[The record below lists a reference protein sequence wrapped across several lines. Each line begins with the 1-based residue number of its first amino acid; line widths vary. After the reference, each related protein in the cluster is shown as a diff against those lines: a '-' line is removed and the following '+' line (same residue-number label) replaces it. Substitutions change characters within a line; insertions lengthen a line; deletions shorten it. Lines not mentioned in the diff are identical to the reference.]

1 MRRLFSTILVII
13 CTCSG
18 SFAQDQLTDE
28 TKAFVTHER
37 GSYLLQNLTL
47 LDGTGG
53 PAKANHDILIVGDK
67 IEKVGVDLPVPKG
80 ATAID
85 MEGKSAMPGM
95 VMLHEH
101 LFYPKTTPDAN
112 YGVDQMS
119 YSFPRLYLAAGVTSM
134 RTAGSIMPQADLN
147 IKKAIGRGEVPGPKM
162 DVTSPHI
169 DREGVG
175 IFELGAID
183 SPEGA
188 ARAVNYYAD
197 MGITSIKVYNFIT
210 REDLKAIVEA
220 AHARNLK
227 VTGHICSITYREAA
241 DIGIDNLEHGFFS
254 CSDFAKGKQVDIC
267 DPFEMRKALLT
278 IPVDSKE
285 VTELITHLVSKK
297 VALTSTI
304 NVFEPYTG
312 REVVPGGGIDA
323 LFPNAKEK
331 VYKRWASKQ
340 GRDSLDYLAFN
351 KAKVWEKAFYDA
363 GGLLVAGTD
372 PTYDGRI
379 VAGYANRRLL
389 ELFVEM
395 GFTIPEAIK
404 ICTLHGATYLE
415 QTSSIGTIEP
425 GKIAD
430 LLIMDKDISKD
441 ITAIR
446 SLNTVFKNGI
456 GYDSKKLFKAAEG
469 YVGIR

>member
-1 MRRLFSTILVII
+1 
-13 CTCSG
+13 
-18 SFAQDQLTDE
+18 
-28 TKAFVTHER
+28 
-37 GSYLLQNLTL
+37 
-47 LDGTGG
+47 
-53 PAKANHDILIVGDK
+53 
-67 IEKVGVDLPVPKG
+67 GVDLLVPKG
-80 ATAID
+80 AVAID
-85 MEGKSAMPGM
+85 MAGKSAMPGM

-119 YSFPRLYLAAGVTSM
+119 YSFPRLYLAGGVTSM

-169 DREGVG
+169 DRAGVG
-175 IFELGAID
+175 IFELGAIE

-241 DIGIDNLEHGFFS
+241 DIGIDNIEHGFFS

-285 VTELITHLVSKK
+285 VTGLITHLVSKK

-379 VAGYANRRLL
+379 VAGYANMRLL

-395 GFTIPEAIK
+395 GFSIPEAIK

-415 QTSSIGTIEP
+415 QAASIGTIEP

-430 LLIMDKDISKD
+430 LLIMDNDISKD
-441 ITAIR
+441 ISAIR

>member
-1 MRRLFSTILVII
+1 MRRLFSTVLAI
-13 CTCSG
+13 CAFFSALG
-18 SFAQDQLTDE
+18 QEQLTDQ

-37 GSYLLQNLTL
+37 GNYLLQNLTL
-47 LDGTGG
+47 VDGTGG
-53 PAKANHDILIVGDK
+53 AAKANQDILIVGDK
-67 IEKVGVDLPVPKG
+67 IEKVGPDLPVPKG
-80 ATAID
+80 ATAIN

-119 YSFPRLYLAAGVTSM
+119 YSFPRLYLAGGVTSI

-188 ARAVNYYAD
+188 ARAVNHYAD

-210 REDLKAIVEA
+210 REDLKAIVAA
-220 AHARNLK
+220 AHARNMK

-254 CSDFAKGKQVDIC
+254 CSDFVKGKQVDIC

-285 VTELITHLVSKK
+285 VTDLITHLVSKK

-340 GRDSLDYLAFN
+340 GKDSLDYLAFN

-395 GFTIPEAIK
+395 GFSIPEAIK

-415 QTSSIGTIEP
+415 QASSIGTLEA

-430 LLIMDKDISKD
+430 LLIMDNDISKD
-441 ITAIR
+441 ISAIR
-446 SLNTVFKNGI
+446 SLNIVFKNGI